1 MQAKSEE
8 DAEVQINRNQHEMQ
22 KAVERFYS
30 IFFLHAKY
38 SSDGK
43 GLKLKKKKS
52 KKAIGKVSNLTL
64 RTVLLRGI
72 NHQQELRILEDESS
86 QGLKAAAGL
95 STTQKQVRGCTFSL
109 P

>member
-1 MQAKSEE
+1 
-8 DAEVQINRNQHEMQ
+8 MQ

-30 IFFLHAKY
+30 IFF
-38 SSDGK
+38 SSCQIQFRWK
-43 GLKLKKKKS
+43 RFKIKKKKS

-72 NHQQELRILEDESS
+72 NHQQELRILEGESS
-86 QGLKAAAGL
+86 QGLKTAAGL
-95 STTQKQVRGCTFSL
+95 STTQKQVRGCTFSV